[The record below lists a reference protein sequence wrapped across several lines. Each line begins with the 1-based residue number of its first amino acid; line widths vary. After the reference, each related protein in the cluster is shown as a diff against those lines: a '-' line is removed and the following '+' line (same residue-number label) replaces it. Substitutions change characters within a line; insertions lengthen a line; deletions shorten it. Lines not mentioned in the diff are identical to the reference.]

1 MIKMGNGLQDFFLI
15 HTNQL
20 TQLYEKMILQTFLLD
35 YFLIVECH
43 FLISFC
49 FVNFCLVDLC
59 KNSELF
65 W

>member
-20 TQLYEKMILQTFLLD
+20 TQLYEKMILQTFLSD

-49 FVNFCLVDLC
+49 FNFCLVDLC